1 VGKVAL
7 VLVSAYCC
15 FTLPVII
22 APMLHTHV
30 HLHVALT
37 RGANGQSLGT
47 FQNANAFGNREA
59 LDRKQ
64 LSLTLSMV
72 ILIHTSPT
80 TLNIGLSTINENS
93 LMRKLGGKQ

>member
-1 VGKVAL
+1 MFK
-7 VLVSAYCC
+7 
-15 FTLPVII
+15 
-22 APMLHTHV
+22 THV

-64 LSLTLSMV
+64 PSLTLSTV
-72 ILIHTSPT
+72 TLKHTST
-80 TLNIGLSTINENS
+80 TLNTGLSTTNENR
-93 LMRKLGGKQ
+93 LMRKLRGKQQQIKHSEYVSVCH